1 MELRH
6 LRYFVA
12 VAEELSFRGA
22 AARLQIA
29 QPPLSRQI
37 RDLELEIGVKLLER
51 NQRNVLLTK
60 AGKSFLQDVKIL
72 LHQVDNAVA
81 TAQKIHQN
89 QTGLLSIGYN
99 RTASYQILPQ
109 LLSAMATSELQ
120 IQAIEMD
127 NDHLLAALQ
136 QQQIDLMIG
145 YGPLMDPICVGV
157 HEASLFGAASP
168 NKLVLAANSQ
178 EHPGNSLV
186 PLQPGTNWVA
196 IQSEKILLALP
207 ASLEKVSEQA
217 SAPPESVATLESIT
231 GKALILPPYLWDRN
245 DGEKQVFLE
254 LLKSKG
260 IEPNNIREVAD
271 RETALSFVAN
281 SLGVTIIPSSMGYLE
296 KRGIIYRELS
306 GDWEELEIMA
316 IWKSGNRSTSLGSL
330 ITAIGSLLVEG

>member
-72 LHQVDNAVA
+72 LHQVDKAVA

-89 QTGLLSIGYN
+89 QTGLLSIAYN
-99 RTASYQILPQ
+99 RAASYQIIPQ
-109 LLSAMATSELQ
+109 LLSALATSELQ

-127 NDHLLAALQ
+127 NDQLLAALQ
-136 QQQIDLMIG
+136 QQQIDVAIG
-145 YGPLMDPICVGV
+145 YLPV
-157 HEASLFGAASP
+157 ASP
-168 NKLVLAANSQ
+168 LAADLPSAEEQ
-178 EHPGNSLV
+178 LGHSLTI
-186 PLQPGTNWVA
+186 LQPGKNWVTL
-196 IQSEKILLALP
+196 QSEQLLLALP
-207 ASLEKVSEQA
+207 ADLKKTLDQA
-217 SAPPESVATLESIT
+217 SAPPTTLESIT
-231 GKALILPPYLWDRN
+231 GQNLILSPHLWDRN
-245 DGEKQVFLE
+245 DGEKQIFLE
-254 LLKSKG
+254 LLKSQG

-281 SLGVTIIPSSMGYLE
+281 NLGVTIIPSSMSYLE
-296 KRGIIYRELS
+296 KRGIIYRELF
-306 GDWEELEIMA
+306 GNWPKLEIMA
-316 IWKSGNRSTSLGSL
+316 FWKSGNRSTSLESL
-330 ITAIGSLLVEG
+330 IKAIGSLLIRG